1 MLNATMYLPSY
12 HKRLRSSFPAYQDH
26 YLNLSRRR
34 LSLSILQPHSYSHRR
49 ISLIPLHYYRL
60 LSVVPRYYLN
70 HHIEDLN
77 LRLNPLSTLP
87 SHWVSVSSHYYNHH
101 RISLIPLR
109 YHHHLRGCLL
119 LSVVPRHYPT
129 HHIEDPS
136 LSPNPPSTLPSHW
149 VLVSSF
155 RPRVGFLI
163 RSSKTLNLKTLNLK
177 PLNLLSSPKNNGS
190 TSRTSMQ
197 TWIESKWR
205 NVFDAKR
212 NGSR

>member
-1 MLNATMYLPSY
+1 MLNTTMYLPPY

-26 YLNLSRRR
+26 YLNLSRRH
-34 LSLSILQPHSYSHRR
+34 LSLSILQPHSYSHHR
-49 ISLIPLHYYRL
+49 ISLIPLRYYRPL
-60 LSVVPRYYLN
+60 RGRLFLSVVPRHCLN
-70 HHIEDLN
+70 HHVEDLN
-77 LRLNPLSTLP
+77 LSLNPLSTLP

-101 RISLIPLR
+101 RISLI
-109 YHHHLRGCLL
+109 HLRGCLL
-119 LSVVPRHYPT
+119 LSVVPRHYLT
-129 HHIEDPS
+129 HHIEDLS

-163 RSSKTLNLKTLNLK
+163 RSSKTLSLK